1 MIYKRFGYLSECLH
15 CTENI
20 NSFKGGVFI
29 LSMVTYNDLYE
40 ALRKERY
47 SDDLQPISKN
57 FLQECSEYFSEKKK
71 FSDKEDDMFSDVSL
85 KSKKKLENAMSLFKE
100 LLLRRRK
107 KILNLSFV
115 ASETGISKK
124 DFENLLEFE
133 KNLFEDIV
141 KSLEK
146 ADSNLSDSMTGGKIE
161 SRYKLVKF
169 NNHVDEFLDL
179 EGESVGPFDKGEVAN
194 LDKEIVEILVADKKV
209 DVLEQ
214 D

>member
-1 MIYKRFGYLSECLH
+1 
-15 CTENI
+15 
-20 NSFKGGVFI
+20 
-29 LSMVTYNDLYE
+29 
-40 ALRKERY
+40 
-47 SDDLQPISKN
+47 
-57 FLQECSEYFSEKKK
+57 
-71 FSDKEDDMFSDVSL
+71 MFSDVSL

>member
-1 MIYKRFGYLSECLH
+1 
-15 CTENI
+15 
-20 NSFKGGVFI
+20 
-29 LSMVTYNDLYE
+29 MVTYNDLYE

-47 SDDLQPISKN
+47 SDDLQPIGKN
-57 FLQECSEYFSEKKK
+57 FLQECAEYFSEKKK
-71 FSDKEDDMFSDVSL
+71 FSEKEDDMFSDLSL

-107 KILNLSFV
+107 KILNLAFV

-124 DFENLLEFE
+124 DFETLLDFE

-146 ADSNLSDSMTGGKIE
+146 ADGNLSDSMVGGKVE
-161 SRYKLVKF
+161 SKYKLVKF
-169 NNHVDEFLDL
+169 NIHVDEFLDL

-194 LDKEIVEILVADKKV
+194 LDKEIVEILVQDKKI
-209 DVLEQ
+209 DILEQ

>member
-1 MIYKRFGYLSECLH
+1 
-15 CTENI
+15 
-20 NSFKGGVFI
+20 
-29 LSMVTYNDLYE
+29 MVTYNDLYE

-57 FLQECSEYFSEKKK
+57 FLRECSEYFSEKKK
-71 FSDKEDDMFSDVSL
+71 FSEKEDDIFSDLAL

-107 KILNLSFV
+107 KILNLAFV

-124 DFENLLEFE
+124 DFETLLEFE
-133 KNLFEDIV
+133 RNLFEDIV
-141 KSLEK
+141 KSLER
-146 ADSNLSDSMTGGKIE
+146 ADGNLSDSLSGGRVE
-161 SRYKLVKF
+161 SKYRLVKF
-169 NNHVDEFLDL
+169 NDHVDEFLDL
-179 EGESVGPFDKGEVAN
+179 DGESVGPFDKGEIAN
-194 LDKEIVEILVADKKV
+194 LDKEIVEILVQDKKI